1 MSFQQGLSGLNGAA
15 KSLDVI
21 GNNVANA
28 STVGFKQS
36 QTQFADMYANSM
48 NRSGNSPV
56 GIGVTVANVA
66 QQFTQGNISSS
77 NNPLDIAINGD
88 GFFQMAGSL
97 EDKSPMYGR
106 NGQFQLDKSGYIV
119 NPSMNGAYLMGWAAG
134 ASGGDP
140 VPLQIDTSSIP
151 ATTTTSIST
160 KVNLDSRLSKPT
172 TTPFNAA
179 DPTTYNNSTGVTI
192 YDSLGN
198 PYSVQTY
205 YVKHDPDTTVTP
217 PTTSWDVYAKVGDQT
232 LVTTSGGTTPLSLG
246 TMKFDSTGS
255 LIGVFDSTGTQITSG
270 LMSLDLTAAGPNANI
285 AAGGGNFASAITL
298 SYAGS
303 TQTGS
308 AFVNL
313 AQNQN
318 GMPPGTL
325 SSFSIDKD
333 GNIVG
338 SYSNQ
343 QTKNLGTVVLVNFAN
358 PNGLQPL
365 GNNLYAATGAA
376 GSPLVGKPSTGTF
389 GSLQARAVED
399 SNVDLTAE
407 LVNMIVAQRVY
418 QANSQTIK
426 VQDTVLQTLV
436 SLR

>member
-56 GIGVTVANVA
+56 GIGVNVA
-66 QQFTQGNISSS
+66 DVSQQFTQGNITTS

-97 EDKSPMYGR
+97 TNLSPMYGR
-106 NGQFQLDKSGYIV
+106 NGQFQLDKNGYIV
-119 NPSMNGAYLMGWAAG
+119 NPSENGAFLMGYAAG
-134 ASGGDP
+134 VTGGDP
-140 VPLQIDTSSIP
+140 VPLKIDTSSIP
-151 ATTTTSIST
+151 ATTTTTIST
-160 KVNLDSRLSKPT
+160 KVNLDSRVAVPA
-172 TTPFNAA
+172 TTPFNAT
-179 DPTTYNNSTGVTI
+179 DPTSYNNSTGVTI

-205 YVKHDPDTTVTP
+205 YVKNAPTGTP
-217 PTTSWDVYAKVGDQT
+217 PTTTWDVYATVDGKT
-232 LVTTSGGTTPLSLG
+232 LTTTAGGTTPLKLG
-246 TMKFDSTGS
+246 SMTFDSTGA
-255 LIGVFDSTGTQITSG
+255 LTSG
-270 LMSLDLTAAGPNANI
+270 GSMTIDLTSAGVNPGI
-285 AAGGGNFASAITL
+285 AKAGGNFASTIAL
-298 SYAGS
+298 SYTGS

-313 AQNQN
+313 AQSQN

-325 SSFSIDKD
+325 SSFSIAAD
-333 GNIVG
+333 GTIVG

-343 QTKNLGTVVLVNFAN
+343 QTKNLGSVVLVNFAN

-365 GNNLYAATGAA
+365 GNNLYQATAAA
-376 GSPLVGKPSTGTF
+376 GSPLVGKPTTGTF
-389 GSLQARAVED
+389 GTLQARAVED

>member
-88 GFFQMAGSL
+88 GFFQVAPSL
-97 EDKSPMYGR
+97 TDLSPMYGR
-106 NGQFQLDKSGYIV
+106 NGQFQLDKNGYIV

-134 ASGGDP
+134 TSGGDP
-140 VPLQIDTSSIP
+140 VALQIDTSAIP
-151 ATTTTSIST
+151 ATTTTSITT
-160 KVNLDSRLSKPT
+160 KVNLDSRLDTPT

-217 PTTSWDVYAKVGDQT
+217 PTTSWDVYAKVGDKT
-232 LVTTSGGTTPLSLG
+232 LVTTSGGSVPLSLG
-246 TMKFDSTGS
+246 TMTFDSTGA
-255 LIGVFDSTGTQITSG
+255 LISGGT
-270 LMSLDLTAAGPNANI
+270 MSIDLTATGANSDV
-285 AAGGGNFASAITL
+285 AAGGGNFASAISL
-298 SYAGS
+298 SYTGS

-313 AQNQN
+313 AQSQN

-333 GNIVG
+333 GSIVG

-365 GNNLYAATGAA
+365 GNNLYQATGAA
-376 GSPLVGKPSTGTF
+376 GSALVGKPTTGTF
-389 GSLQARAVED
+389 GTLQARAVED

>member
-66 QQFTQGNISSS
+66 QQFTQGNITSS

-88 GFFQMAGSL
+88 GFFQLAASSSDL
-97 EDKSPMYGR
+97 SPMYGR
-106 NGQFQLDKSGYIV
+106 NGQFQLDKNGYIV
-119 NPSMNGAYLMGWAAG
+119 NPSMNGAFLMGYAAG
-134 ASGGDP
+134 VTGGDP
-140 VPLQIDTSSIP
+140 VRLQIDTSSIP
-151 ATTTTSIST
+151 ATTTTTINT
-160 KVNLDSRLSKPT
+160 KVNLDSRVTVPT
-172 TTPFNAA
+172 TTTFSAT
-179 DPTTYNNSTGVTI
+179 DPTSYNNSTGVTI

-198 PYSVQTY
+198 PYSVQTF
-205 YVKHDPDTTVTP
+205 YVKNTPTGTP
-217 PTTSWDVYAKVGDQT
+217 PTTTWDVYATVDGKT
-232 LVTTSGGTTPLSLG
+232 LTTTSGGTTPLKLG
-246 TMKFDSTGS
+246 SM
-255 LIGVFDSTGTQITSG
+255 VFDSTGTLTSG
-270 LMSLDLTAAGPNANI
+270 GAMTIDLRSTGTNPGI
-285 AAGGGNFASAITL
+285 AKAGGNFASTIAL
-298 SYAGS
+298 SYTGS

-313 AQNQN
+313 AQSQN

-333 GNIVG
+333 GTIVG

-343 QTKNLGTVVLVNFAN
+343 QTKNLGSVVLVNFAN

-365 GNNLYAATGAA
+365 GNNLYSATAAA
-376 GSPLVGKPSTGTF
+376 GSPLVGKPTTGTF
-389 GSLQARAVED
+389 GTLQARAVED

-418 QANSQTIK
+418 QANSQSIK
-426 VQDTVLQTLV
+426 VQDTVLQTLI

>member
-1 MSFQQGLSGLNGAA
+1 MGFQQGLSGINGAA

-36 QTQFADMYANSM
+36 QAQFADMYANSM

-56 GIGVTVANVA
+56 GIGVTVADVS
-66 QQFTQGNISSS
+66 QSFTQGNITSSS
-77 NNPLDIAINGD
+77 NPLDVAINGD
-88 GFFQMAGSL
+88 GFFQLAGSL
-97 EDKSPMYGR
+97 TNQSPMYGR
-106 NGQFQLDKSGYIV
+106 NGQFQLDKNGYIV
-119 NPSMNGAYLMGWAAG
+119 NPSMGGAILMGYGAG
-134 ASGGDP
+134 VSGGDP
-140 VPLQIDTSSIP
+140 VPLQINTSALP
-151 ATTTTSIST
+151 ATTTTTIST
-160 KVNLDSRLSKPT
+160 KVNLDSRLSVPV
-172 TTPFNAA
+172 TTPFNSA
-179 DPTTYNNSTGVTI
+179 DPTTYNNSTGVTV

-205 YVKHDPDTTVTP
+205 YVKNTPVVGP
-217 PTTSWDVYAKVGDQT
+217 PTTTTWDVYATVD
-232 LVTTSGGTTPLSLG
+232 GTTV
-246 TMKFDSTGS
+246 T
-255 LIGVFDSTGTQITSG
+255 
-270 LMSLDLTAAGPNANI
+270 TAAGSAVPLKIGSMQFNSSGTLISVPTTITLNLTGNNNATSTPF
-285 AAGGGNFASAITL
+285 AKAGGTL
-298 SYAGS
+298 SSMTVDYVGS

-313 AQNQN
+313 AQTQN
-318 GMPPGTL
+318 GMAPGTL
-325 SSFSIDKD
+325 SSFSISKD
-333 GNIVG
+333 GTIVG

-343 QTKNLGTVVLVNFAN
+343 QTKNLGSIVLVNFAN

-365 GNNLYAATGAA
+365 GNNLYQATADA
-376 GSPLVGKPSTGTF
+376 GVPLLGKPTTGTF
-389 GSLQARAVED
+389 GTLQARAVED

-436 SLR
+436 SMR

>member
-66 QQFTQGNISSS
+66 QQFTQGNITSS

-88 GFFQMAGSL
+88 GFFQVAASL
-97 EDKSPMYGR
+97 DNKSPMYGR
-106 NGQFQLDKSGYIV
+106 NGQFQLDKNGYIV

-140 VPLQIDTSSIP
+140 VALQIDTSAIP
-151 ATTTTSIST
+151 ATPTTTITT
-160 KVNLDSRLSKPT
+160 KVNLDSRVTAIPAT
-172 TTPFNAA
+172 TTFDAN
-179 DPTTYNNSTGVTI
+179 DPTTYNNSTGVTV

-205 YVKHDPDTTVTP
+205 YSKAAPTGTPPTTTWTVYAKVDSTTLMDTTVTP
-217 PTTSWDVYAKVGDQT
+217 NV
-232 LVTTSGGTTPLSLG
+232 PLAVG
-246 TMKFDSTGS
+246 TMTFDSTGALTS
-255 LIGVFDSTGTQITSG
+255 TTGLTLSTATLGTVVKAGGVF
-270 LMSLDLTAAGPNANI
+270 ANPI
-285 AAGGGNFASAITL
+285 NI

-313 AQNQN
+313 AQSQN

-333 GNIVG
+333 GSIIG

-365 GNNLYAATGAA
+365 GNNLYQATGAA
-376 GSPLVGKPSTGTF
+376 GSPLVGKPTTGTF
-389 GSLQARAVED
+389 GTLQARAVED

>member
-36 QTQFADMYANSM
+36 QAQFADMYANSM

-66 QQFTQGNISSS
+66 QQFTQGNITTS

-88 GFFQMAGSL
+88 GFFQLAQSV
-97 EDKSPMYGR
+97 DNKSPLYGR
-106 NGQFQLDKSGYIV
+106 NGQFELNKDGYII
-119 NPSMNGAYLMGWAAG
+119 NPSMNGAYLMGYAAG
-134 ASGGDP
+134 VSGGDA
-140 VPLQIDTSSIP
+140 VPLQIDTSAIP
-151 ATTTTSIST
+151 ATATTSIST
-160 KVNLDSRLSKPT
+160 KVNLDSRLDSIPT
-172 TTPFNAA
+172 TTTF
-179 DPTTYNNSTGVTI
+179 DPTDSSTYNNSTGVTV

-205 YVKHDPDTTVTP
+205 YVKRDPDTTVTP
-217 PTTSWDVYAKVGDQT
+217 PTTSWDVYAKIGDDVVVDTTVTPNVPLKVGT
-232 LVTTSGGTTPLSLG
+232 LTFNSSGTLTTSTATSVDLSPYAIAGGTLSTVALNY
-246 TMKFDSTGS
+246 T
-255 LIGVFDSTGTQITSG
+255 
-270 LMSLDLTAAGPNANI
+270 
-285 AAGGGNFASAITL
+285 
-298 SYAGS
+298 GS

-313 AQNQN
+313 AQSQN

-325 SSFSIDKD
+325 SSFSIAKD
-333 GNIVG
+333 GTIVG

-343 QTKNLGTVVLVNFAN
+343 QTKNLGSVVLVNFAN

-365 GNNLYAATGAA
+365 GNNLYQATADA
-376 GSPLVGKPSTGTF
+376 GTPLVGTPTTGTF
-389 GSLQARAVED
+389 GTLQARAVED

>member
-56 GIGVTVANVA
+56 GIGVTVANVS
-66 QQFTQGNISSS
+66 QQFTQGNITSSA
-77 NNPLDIAINGD
+77 NPLDIAINGD
-88 GFFQMAGSL
+88 GFFQVAASL
-97 EDKSPMYGR
+97 DNKSPMYGR
-106 NGQFQLDKSGYIV
+106 NGQFQLDKNGYIV

-140 VPLQIDTSSIP
+140 TALQIDTSAIP
-151 ATTTTSIST
+151 ATPTTTITT
-160 KVNLDSRLSKPT
+160 KVNLDSRVTAIPAT
-172 TTPFNAA
+172 TVFNAN

-205 YVKHDPDTTVTP
+205 YSKAAPTGTP
-217 PTTSWDVYAKVGDQT
+217 PTTTWTVYAKVDSTT
-232 LVTTSGGTTPLSLG
+232 LTSGTPAAPLAVGTMTFDATGALTSTTGLTLSTATLG
-246 TMKFDSTGS
+246 TVVKAG
-255 LIGVFDSTGTQITSG
+255 GVF
-270 LMSLDLTAAGPNANI
+270 ANPI
-285 AAGGGNFASAITL
+285 NI

-313 AQNQN
+313 AQSQN

-333 GNIVG
+333 GSIIG

-365 GNNLYAATGAA
+365 GNNLYQATGAA
-376 GSPLVGKPSTGTF
+376 GSPLVGKPTTGTF
-389 GSLQARAVED
+389 GTLQARAVED